1 MSSATVHWG
10 GFQRLNTPTPPTEL
24 TPSRMPFP
32 RSKAVSWAPEASEII
47 RASYMRLFAKIWQSC
62 PAGDAIP
69 GHRHSFPTGD
79 QFSFSRSK
87 RQRSSPL
94 MLNTHQNLYPAS
106 TTPRC
111 LHDRPDPPKSTYL
124 LLLRHLSSRGYLF
137 VARRGFLVALLN
149 KDICLHS
156 WIRTMSRRG

>member
-1 MSSATVHWG
+1 
-10 GFQRLNTPTPPTEL
+10 
-24 TPSRMPFP
+24 
-32 RSKAVSWAPEASEII
+32 
-47 RASYMRLFAKIWQSC
+47 MRLFAKIWQSC

-79 QFSFSRSK
+79 QVSLLLFDLLTSICFSFPFSSNSLPIVLVLTLKTSK
-87 RQRSSPL
+87 ELSLDAQYAPKPIPS
-94 MLNTHQNLYPAS
+94 LNHAKMS
-106 TTPRC
+106 